1 MRPLWDGRPDVWDG
15 TGKGSIGK
23 QARSPMG
30 CEGRA
35 SKLVGRRWWRTE
47 GGHAGGS
54 GGGRGVTRACVTHS
68 DAPAVCRARMVAGW
82 RDMDEEVAQWSVP
95 CRWALPID

>member
-35 SKLVGRRWWRTE
+35 SKLVGRRWWRT
-47 GGHAGGS
+47 
-54 GGGRGVTRACVTHS
+54 GGGACWGVWR
-68 DAPAVCRARMVAGW
+68 RARGYEGLCNAF
-82 RDMDEEVAQWSVP
+82 RRP
-95 CRWALPID
+95 CCL